1 MSETYDAVERKTS
14 GTVMGTTSSKQG
26 SFAISDAA
34 NTELNRLTFI
44 AARFLSS
51 SDLYDMENLVKPGTC
66 GNYSVFMRKGIE
78 ATLLPFVVDLSGGKT
93 AEVFYQDPRKAIDN
107 LGVRKKI
114 CEQLAHT
121 MVRAVA
127 TITAALASIQIVKSG
142 PNREAFI
149 KQQGGSQ
156 SGGDIRDIGQWLAS
170 TGYIPPGQSAYANKP
185 IDFQVPGGRYPT
197 PNVKFTLI
205 LEKSEGILS
214 QGLFRAE
221 SQTSQYPLP
230 SNYLRVHFLHQVAI
244 PGTSKTC
251 LPIRVADGAGV
262 IWLAGILIDEKFKS
276 FVDETPDIYI
286 TRLLEHLY
294 ITAAGGSSQIPY
306 PETQN
311 TLKAANDIFRE
322 LRRSNND
329 VSVLARTMNHYFSTK
344 VPGYRQ
350 PGAYMQPGYPAAY
363 PPAAYPPAYPAQ
375 QAYPSQAYP
384 SQAYPTA
391 YPSQQAY
398 PQQQKPLSY
407 GLDFRYGPQPLG
419 IDGQYDIQGNAAIYI
434 RRMFEIFRK
443 LIASQSCPAEER
455 ATALFGAGY
464 DEKQF
469 IRTAVCNDPY
479 WKKQNLSDIFPWLSF
494 QFLSIKDW
502 NKAGGRPFGPGQG
515 QIQGQVSTDNYDS
528 NWTQFIDGL
537 ESRYGKE
544 RLSRPTGSYNLDQM
558 RFTNTVNQCKPAKPG
573 PVFQGITDLHSLYD
587 RHNSRIW
594 NIINDLVIRIKHPE
608 TNQDIIRL
616 HPNIIS
622 GNKSSAAYVEEKAA
636 AVRAALKDHYLDI
649 EDAYLRI
656 TKTLL

>member
-1 MSETYDAVERKTS
+1 
-14 GTVMGTTSSKQG
+14 MGTTSSRPE

-34 NTELNRLTFI
+34 NAELNRLTFI

-78 ATLLPFVVDLSGGKT
+78 ATLLPFVVDLSDGKT

-127 TITAALASIQIVKSG
+127 TITAALASIQVVKSG
-142 PNREAFI
+142 PNREAFV
-149 KQQGGSQ
+149 KQQGGGYHH

-221 SQTSQYPLP
+221 SQTNQYPLP

-329 VSVLARTMNHYFSTK
+329 VGVLTRTMNHYFSTK
-344 VPGYRQ
+344 IPGYSQ
-350 PGAYMQPGYPAAY
+350 PGAYMQPGYPTAVAY
-363 PPAAYPPAYPAQ
+363 Q
-375 QAYPSQAYP
+375 SQAYP
-384 SQAYPTA
+384 TSYPQAYPTA
-391 YPSQQAY
+391 YPQQQAY
-398 PQQQKPLSY
+398 PQSRAYPTTYQQQQKPLSY

-434 RRMFEIFRK
+434 RRMFETFRK

-479 WKKQNLSDIFPWLSF
+479 WKKQNLSDIYPWLSF

-544 RLSRPTGSYNLDQM
+544 RLNRPAGAYNLDQM
-558 RFTNTVNQCKPAKPG
+558 RFTNTANQCKPAKPG
-573 PVFQGITDLHSLYD
+573 PIFQGITELHALYD

-594 NIINDLVIRIKHPE
+594 NILNDLVIRIKHPE

-616 HPNIIS
+616 HPHVIS